1 MPSDVMVS
9 SACGPLKVH
18 LRYQRNWLG
27 QHAVLKSLN
36 SLEWAPGNVRGIPF
50 EIETLED
57 LDMLLAE
64 IAESQG
70 QLRMCHHA
78 SDLSQCIESGIAG
91 VYLTA
96 NFNFLGQSV
105 DRIRLLRVLGVLT
118 FALSPNQR
126 SLLVD
131 GCGERNASGLSDL
144 GVRVVEMLQRERIL
158 VDVSHVSDRGFWDV
172 VEMSS
177 QPILA
182 SHSNSRSL
190 CLNPRNVTDEQAR
203 AVARLGGC
211 IGISVHSSLISQES
225 PSLARLVDHIEHFVN
240 LVGDEAVCLGTDF
253 IHFVS
258 DFIVAKLRLT
268 GASKGI
274 YHHDYVKV
282 DGLET
287 FDQMRGVIGELARRG
302 FSQKVA
308 ENIAYR
314 NLLRLFRGD

>member
-1 MPSDVMVS
+1 MPNDVMVS
-9 SACGPLKVH
+9 SACGPLRVH
-18 LRYQRNWLG
+18 LRYQRKWLG
-27 QHAVLKSLN
+27 QHAVLKTLN
-36 SLEWAPGNVRGIPF
+36 YLEWAPGNVKGIPF

-57 LDMLLAE
+57 LEMLLAE
-64 IAESQG
+64 IAESEG
-70 QLRMCHHA
+70 QLRMCCQA
-78 SDLSQCIESGIAG
+78 RDLSQCIESGIAG

-96 NFNFLGQSV
+96 NFNFLGQSI

-118 FALSPNQR
+118 FALSSNQR
-126 SLLVD
+126 GLLVD

-158 VDVSHVSDRGFWDV
+158 VDVSHASDRGFWDV

-190 CLNPRNVTDEQAR
+190 CPNPRNITDEQAH

-211 IGISVHSSLISQES
+211 IGVSVHSSLISHDS
-225 PSLARLVDHIEHFVN
+225 PSLARLADHIEHFVN
-240 LVGDEAVCLGTDF
+240 LVGDEAICLGADF

-282 DGLET
+282 EGLET
-287 FDQMRGVIGELARRG
+287 FGQMKNLIGELARRG
-302 FSQKVA
+302 FSQKVV
-308 ENIAYR
+308 ENITYR
-314 NLLRLFRGD
+314 NLLRLFPQD